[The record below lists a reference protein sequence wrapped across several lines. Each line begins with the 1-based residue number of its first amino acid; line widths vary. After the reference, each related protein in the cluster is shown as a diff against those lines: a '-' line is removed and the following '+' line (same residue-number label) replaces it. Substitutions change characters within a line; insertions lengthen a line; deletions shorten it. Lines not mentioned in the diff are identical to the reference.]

1 MSWCLQPDGPEE
13 RIAQL
18 RRRDRRYA
26 RNAYYFVLDA
36 LDYTLVHYGKDKLT
50 GEDRHVGAKELLNG
64 IRDLA
69 AAQFGAM
76 ASFVFQQWGA
86 RASEDFGEIV
96 FNMIDAGLL
105 SRRPEDSRL
114 DFAGGCD
121 FDMVFEQ
128 KLREHLRDISAVQ
141 PAKK

>member
-1 MSWCLQPDGPEE
+1 MSWSPTERDGPEE

-50 GEDRHVGAKELLNG
+50 GEERHVGAKELLIG

-69 AAQFGAM
+69 AEQFGAM
-76 ASFVFQQWGA
+76 ATFVFQQWGA
-86 RASEDFGEIV
+86 RTSEDFGEIV

-114 DFAGGCD
+114 DFVGGLD
-121 FDMVFEQ
+121 FEQ
-128 KLREHLRDISAVQ
+128 VFAAKLRDRLRDISELQ
-141 PAKK
+141 TG